1 MKDLAPGPFSILSAT
16 VRRFQNVCR
25 DAGSRFLVVWSAILE
40 DFASRLTRKNRGPPI
55 CLKLRQNKP
64 CFSNPVGDIGA
75 IHEQQF
81 EVYPAILP
89 KKSKW
94 GRKTDLEIG

>member
-1 MKDLAPGPFSILSAT
+1 MKDLAPGPFSILTAP
-16 VRRFQNVCR
+16 VRRFQNVCG
-25 DAGSRFLVVWSAILE
+25 DAGSSFLVVWSAILE
-40 DFASRLTRKNRGPPI
+40 DFASCLRRKNRRPPI

-64 CFSNPVGDIGA
+64 RFRYPVGDIGA

-89 KKSKW
+89 KQSQW
-94 GRKTDLEIG
+94 G